1 MKLTAAKLKQIIKE
15 EIKKVLREN
24 DHRGQRTWYM
34 PSKYSPLGVAC
45 KEWSDEKE
53 RNCSDEAGGGLYWV
67 DSLGKPTKGPD
78 MPGSLPW
85 PLDTQLPARMGFYN
99 CDPKQDFKECRD
111 TFRREWQERRKS
123 TKHD

>member
-15 EIKKVLREN
+15 EIKKVLREK
-24 DHRGQRTWYM
+24 RARTWYT
-34 PSKYSPLGVAC
+34 PPKYAPLGVAC
-45 KEWSDEKE
+45 KEWSNEDE

-67 DSLGKPTKGPD
+67 DSLGKPTKGPN

-85 PLDTQLPARMGFYN
+85 PLNTQVPARLGFYN

-111 TFRREWQERRKS
+111 TFRRKWQERERRKS
-123 TKHD
+123 TKRD